1 MKLNQLGLLGVA
13 SCLTSVLSLSGYAA
27 GMSVLSSNT
36 VNPVVTSTGA
46 KAAKVAQQAV
56 AIMSGTFLAAEK
68 PTTGVARIV
77 RQDGHRY
84 LELDSAFSTSDQGP
98 DLHVL
103 LEPSQKPPQSY
114 QTQQAGSYV
123 NLGKLHKFQ
132 GTQRYPIP
140 DAIELSNFKSVSI
153 WCRMANATFGY
164 APLRPT
170 ASAGASR

>member
-1 MKLNQLGLLGVA
+1 MKLNQLGLLGV
-13 SCLTSVLSLSGYAA
+13 TSVLA
-27 GMSVLSSNT
+27 SVLSVTGYTTGMLANPSSDT
-36 VNPVVTSTGA
+36 VNPSVTSTEVNAVVG
-46 KAAKVAQQAV
+46 QNQSV

-77 RQDGHRY
+77 RQNGHRY

-103 LEPSQKPPQSY
+103 LEPSQKPPQAY
-114 QTQQAGSYV
+114 QNQQSGSYV
-123 NLGKLHKFQ
+123 NLGKLHKFK

-140 DAIELSNFKSVSI
+140 DAIDLSNFKSVSV

-170 ASAGASR
+170 SSANAK